1 MKVRV
6 ASFTYL
12 YFLYYFRLLDRVV
25 LINVPNRETIAN
37 RARKSTLWNQRFS
50 KILSQVSSPVGDIAR
65 IGQWL
70 HSPDGRNFLSEC
82 QGITKEAF
90 GNSARR
96 SRLAECWGCVPF
108 AARKV
113 NKY

>member
-1 MKVRV
+1 MYVYMFV
-6 ASFTYL
+6 
-12 YFLYYFRLLDRVV
+12 YYFRLLDRVV
-25 LINVPNRETIAN
+25 LIHVPNRKTIVDSTSQ
-37 RARKSTLWNQRFS
+37 STLWNQRFS
-50 KILSQVSSPVGDIAR
+50 KILSHVSSTVGDIVR

-70 HSPDGRNFLSEC
+70 HSTEGRDFLADC
-82 QGITKEAF
+82 LAITKEAF

-96 SRLAECWGCVPF
+96 SRLAECWDCVLF

>member
-1 MKVRV
+1 MYVYMFV
-6 ASFTYL
+6 
-12 YFLYYFRLLDRVV
+12 YYFRLLDRVV
-25 LINVPNRETIAN
+25 LIHVPNRKTIVDSTSQ
-37 RARKSTLWNQRFS
+37 STLWNQRFS
-50 KILSQVSSPVGDIAR
+50 KILSHVSSTVGDIVR

-70 HSPDGRNFLSEC
+70 HSTDRGNFLTDC
-82 QGITKEAF
+82 LAITKEAF

-96 SRLAECWGCVPF
+96 SRLAECWDCVLF

>member
-1 MKVRV
+1 MFV
-6 ASFTYL
+6 
-12 YFLYYFRLLDRVV
+12 YYFRLLDRVV
-25 LINVPNRETIAN
+25 LIHVPNRKTIVDSTSQ
-37 RARKSTLWNQRFS
+37 STLWNQRFS
-50 KILSQVSSPVGDIAR
+50 KILSHVSSTVGDIVR

-70 HSPDGRNFLSEC
+70 HSTDRGNFLTDC
-82 QGITKEAF
+82 LAITKEAF

-96 SRLAECWGCVPF
+96 SRLAECWDCVLF

>member
-1 MKVRV
+1 MYVYMFV
-6 ASFTYL
+6 
-12 YFLYYFRLLDRVV
+12 YYFRLLDRVV
-25 LINVPNRETIAN
+25 LIHVPNRKTIVDSTSQ
-37 RARKSTLWNQRFS
+37 STLWNQRFS
-50 KILSQVSSPVGDIAR
+50 KILSHVSSTVGDIVR

-70 HSPDGRNFLSEC
+70 HSTDRGNFLTDC
-82 QGITKEAF
+82 LAITKEAF

-96 SRLAECWGCVPF
+96 SRLAECWGYVLF